1 MGKGPEAGEN
11 IAYLSVFRLERNL
24 QERQWREL
32 MLENQ
37 AEAEVTEKLV
47 PCYKGTWRSS

>member
-11 IAYLSVFRLERNL
+11 IAYLSVFRLECSL

-37 AEAEVTEKLV
+37 ADTKVTEKLV
-47 PCYKGTWRSS
+47 TR